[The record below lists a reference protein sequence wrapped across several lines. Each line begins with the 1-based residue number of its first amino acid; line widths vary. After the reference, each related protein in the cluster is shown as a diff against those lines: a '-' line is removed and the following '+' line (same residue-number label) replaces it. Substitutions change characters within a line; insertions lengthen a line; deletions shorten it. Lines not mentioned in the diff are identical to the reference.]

1 MGWSGYSDE
10 KMARLTRE
18 ALSQGFTTV
27 KLKVGASLEDD
38 KRRLK
43 LLRSIVDNPK
53 EMPAS
58 FKPKDDPERKKAL
71 VGKNAD
77 SSETGVTVM
86 IDANQVWDVQEAID
100 YVKELAEFHPWL

>member
-10 KMARLTRE
+10 KMVRLTRE

-27 KLKVGASLEDD
+27 KLKVGVSLEED

-53 EMPAS
+53 EMPAN
-58 FKPKDDPERKKAL
+58 FKSKDDPARKKAL
-71 VGKNAD
+71 VGKNAEN
-77 SSETGVTVM
+77 SETGVTVM
-86 IDANQVWDVQEAID
+86 IE
-100 YVKELAEFHPWL
+100 